1 MENFSRFGEYG
12 LLGLVVGSVVI
23 LLFFV
28 VKWTLATTKD
38 ILAQAAK
45 EREDWHKKIGDVN
58 VSIQKVCDCIDK
70 HDEKAEERGR
80 FVRSEH
86 ERMIKN
92 LDEQG
97 KILVRMNGYHDKNE
111 RT

>member
-1 MENFSRFGEYG
+1 MNDFSKFGEYG
-12 LLGLVVGSVVI
+12 LLGLLIGAI
-23 LLFFV
+23 ILLLFFV

-38 ILAQAAK
+38 ILVQAAK

-70 HDEKAEERGR
+70 HDEKAEERSR

-86 ERMIKN
+86 ERMINN
-92 LDEQG
+92 LDEQA
-97 KILVRMNGYHDKNE
+97 KVLARINGYHG
-111 RT
+111 